1 MEYKNIDFV
10 LKVRDTSP
18 EVEAVV
24 RKYDAFLDAITT
36 EKFAHVR
43 EAIREGVR
51 FLISSRYPTIDVLAR
66 EHYENSEK
74 MRAKY
79 PDVEAYLT
87 KFPLSGRKAAS
98 IDLATGTGKS
108 WVIYGIAQIMLA
120 EGLVDKV
127 LVLCPSLTIESGL
140 KEKFLELSGR
150 ADVARILQELG
161 SLHPTPEIKSANDPI
176 LAGDICVENIHAVY
190 ERTGSSIRDSFLG
203 KGDRT
208 LVISDE
214 AHHIY
219 SSGEDAGTR
228 KWKKFIKNEEY
239 GFAYHIGLTGTPYI
253 RNDDNDYFHDV
264 IYRYGLKQA
273 MEEGIIKTLDYV
285 TETTIDFH
293 INNDDPQ
300 YQIAYQTHERLKET
314 YFETGILKP
323 ITIVVTATIFECIK
337 EWRKIVDHIVET
349 ENISFDIAKER
360 VIWVTSGLPSDA
372 EEALAVLGLGE
383 GVSADSVRKDNLQ
396 NLKLVDDI
404 DNPVEYI
411 VSVAMLTE
419 GWDVKNVFQIVPH
432 SNRAFESKLLIAQV
446 LGRGLR
452 IPNALTP
459 PVRVV
464 VNNHDRW
471 TEPIGNLYKEILEIE
486 NRISWGYDEQ
496 KRIFIFPLHN
506 LEYEEVQYTEESK
519 ISRARSPIVSSLEN
533 QAEIQQHTVNYI
545 HGGPVQFD
553 VTIAGNVPIEEA
565 ARQIKLFLKEK
576 DEDLSAKWSV
586 AKIERLIRETLRR
599 LLRRDFDYLSAEN
612 LSRFKQAFGPMFRE
626 LGKKV
631 PRMKLKPSALNM
643 VNVAEMVRQTFSEDA
658 VKTTGVL
665 FYPDSYL
672 SNLSNEERA
681 VIKPYIDARG
691 AMDPA
696 TALPETQWRID
707 HFHPVES
714 SHYRSPL
721 SAIYVT
727 SGPEVKF
734 VKALLNEYDT
744 FTSLLKSPDKGFYS
758 IPYSFK
764 PTEIGSTHVKRA
776 GFNPDFFLL
785 KKDSKDIL
793 VVEIKQDDDLA
804 QENKAK
810 LRDAKEHFESL
821 NAELEKVGEDWR
833 YYFYFLSPT
842 DYVSFMAAVRDG
854 SYKTYQS
861 ELMMG
866 LSM

>member
-1 MEYKNIDFV
+1 MEYKNIDFI
-10 LKVRDTSP
+10 LKVKDASAET
-18 EVEAVV
+18 EAIV

-87 KFPLSGRKAAS
+87 KFPLRGRKAAS

-219 SSGEDAGTR
+219 SSSEDSGTR
-228 KWKKFIKNEEY
+228 RWKEFVTSDEF
-239 GFAYHIGLTGTPYI
+239 GFAYHIGLTGTPFVK
-253 RNDDNDYFHDV
+253 DDYFHDV
-264 IYRYGLKQA
+264 IFRYGLKQA
-273 MEEGIIKTLDYV
+273 MTDGIVKTIDYV
-285 TETTIDFH
+285 LSRTIALQNEDQ
-293 INNDDPQ
+293 Q
-300 YQIAYQTHERLKET
+300 YQET
-314 YFETGILKP
+314 YKNHEKLKDEYDGRLKP
-323 ITIVVTATIFECIK
+323 ITIVVTAKIVECIE
-337 EWRKIVDHIVET
+337 EWKKIVEHIAVKGHITFEA
-349 ENISFDIAKER
+349 AKSR
-360 VIWVTSGLPSDA
+360 VIWVTSGLPSNATEKERA
-372 EEALAVLGLGE
+372 ETALNLPE
-383 GVSADSVRKDNLQ
+383 GVSAESVRKNNLQ
-396 NLKLVDDI
+396 VLKSVDDA

-432 SNRAFESKLLIAQV
+432 SNRAFESKLLISQV

-452 IPNALTP
+452 ILRGLTP
-459 PVRVV
+459 PVQVI
-464 VNNHDRW
+464 VNNHEMW
-471 TEPIGNLYKEILEIE
+471 TEAIGNLYKEVLEIE
-486 NRISWGYDEQ
+486 NHASWGYDPRRSE
-496 KRIFIFPLHN
+496 FEFPLFN
-506 LEYEEVQYTEESK
+506 LEYNEEQYSVESK
-519 ISRARSPIVSSLEN
+519 SKPAKEPIVTTLEN
-533 QAEIQQHTVNYI
+533 QAETRRQTTTFIHRGAVQYDITVE
-545 HGGPVQFD
+545 
-553 VTIAGNVPIEEA
+553 GNIPIYEA

-576 DEDLSAKWSV
+576 DEGLADKWPV
-586 AKIERLIRETLRR
+586 TKIEKFIKGTIRR
-599 LLRRDFDYLSAEN
+599 LLGSDFDYLSANN
-612 LSRFKQAFGPMFRE
+612 LSTFKQSFGPMFRE
-626 LGKKV
+626 LGKEV
-631 PRMKLKPSALNM
+631 PRMKLMPGAMRPIPISTMHKQS
-643 VNVAEMVRQTFSEDA
+643 FSEDS
-658 VKTTGVL
+658 VKTTGAL
-665 FYPDSYL
+665 FYPDNYL
-672 SNLSNEERA
+672 ESLDGTEKA
-681 VIKPYIDARG
+681 IIKPYIEAR
-691 AMDPA
+691 AQLTPV
-696 TALPETQWRID
+696 TVLPETQWRLD
-707 HFHPVES
+707 HFYPIPDDK
-714 SHYRSPL
+714 YISPL
-721 SAIYVT
+721 SAIYV
-727 SGPEVKF
+727 SSNPELRF
-734 VKALLNEYDT
+734 VEAVLNETET
-744 FTSLLKSPDKGFYS
+744 FDSFIKSPDKGFYS

-776 GFNPDFFLL
+776 SFNPDFFLL

-810 LRDAKEHFESL
+810 LRDAQEHFENL
-821 NAELEKVGEDWR
+821 NAELEKASEVWR
-833 YYFYFLSPT
+833 YYFYFLSPS
-842 DYVSFMAAVRDG
+842 DYVSFMAAIRDG
-854 SYKTYQS
+854 SFKTYQS

-866 LSM
+866 LNQ